1 MMKIIETASADDS
14 FKTLIVAVNAA
25 SLTEMLS
32 ESGPFTLF
40 APNEAAF
47 AKLPQGTLEGLL
59 QDVPKLQQLLSY
71 HVVVGKLLFADV
83 MKLPTAITMQG
94 QKVGIASNNG
104 VVKLNNA
111 KVIQTD
117 ILCENGVIHVLDSV
131 LTLPTAKFA
140 TT

>member
-1 MMKIIETASADDS
+1 MMKIIETARADDS
-14 FKTLIVAVNAA
+14 FKTLIAAVNAA
-25 SLTEMLS
+25 GLTEMLS
-32 ESGPFTLF
+32 ESGPFTVF
-40 APNEAAF
+40 APHEAAF
-47 AKLPQGTLEGLL
+47 AKLPPGTVEGLL
-59 QDVPKLQQLLSY
+59 QDIPKLQQLLFY

-83 MKLPTAITMQG
+83 MKLSTAITMQG
-94 QKVGIASNNG
+94 QNVGIALNNG

-131 LTLPTAKFA
+131 LTLPTAKSA